1 MQVIMIAVEVC
12 VDRLKFSSSVLILLV
27 SRVDRTKYKILTD
40 MFKSNLQAVQVNWVI
55 VKSTKWLSSPFL
67 LYFISC
73 SGKPLNVS
81 QIAYDSGLKFSG

>member
-40 MFKSNLQAVQVNWVI
+40 RCLNLICKQFKSTE
-55 VKSTKWLSSPFL
+55 S
-67 LYFISC
+67 
-73 SGKPLNVS
+73 
-81 QIAYDSGLKFSG
+81 